1 MFASYNPS
9 RPTRSTGNR
18 KVFENS
24 MVAHVWAQQSQSEGR
39 SGNGNF
45 YFRDSTIYSYGAHFP
60 IARFS
65 ADKSVVWFTRRAYSV
80 TTSMHIRYVENAIR
94 GLHVERIFVPD
105 LGAFDERHISADE
118 RAAIEES
125 LMRANREAAWEAFQ
139 RVAGTP
145 RRKWPG
151 QIEAINRVA
160 ELDAKRAKA
169 ALAEK
174 VSDARHTI
182 DMAAIGVSSA
192 FVPKVLNEQIDGH
205 YPTPYYTATDNAR
218 RVEMERAKVM
228 SARATLSKQSTKSK
242 ADAKRIKTASRCG
255 AELARI
261 RDVWRNIVAAME
273 ASRDYEKDR
282 AQIEGALAVLRL
294 GAKHD
299 YWYSPDCDETEIL
312 AGRIRRAFAVDFTSE
327 QIAPLMAVMHARQ
340 WRKQVDAN
348 VTAEARQIVYER
360 QRASWSKP
368 AVTADQW
375 RNGAGD
381 KYQYGFGDTLLRRKG
396 DTLQTSR
403 GAECPF
409 KHAVIAFLKAQEC
422 RATGTEWHRNGQQI
436 RVGVFQVDAIDAQG
450 NMRAG
455 CHSLAWEEMERLAIR
470 EVPHL
475 VKPRFGLP
483 VVSSL

>member
-1 MFASYNPS
+1 MFATYNPS
-9 RPTRSTGNR
+9 RSARNSGNR

-24 MVAHVWAQQSQSEGR
+24 MVAHVWAQQSQFEGR

-45 YFRDSTIYSYGAHFP
+45 YFANKTIYSYGSHFP

-65 ADKSVVWFTRRAYSV
+65 DDGSVVWFTQQTNSV
-80 TTSMHIRYVENAIR
+80 TTSMHIRYTRDALR
-94 GLHVERIFVPD
+94 GLSVAVVHVPNLRD
-105 LGAFDERHISADE
+105 LDGKDISADQ
-118 RAAIEES
+118 RAAIEET
-125 LMRANREAAWEAFQ
+125 LLRGNRESDWEAFQ

-160 ELDAKRAKA
+160 DLDAKRAKA

-174 VSDARHTI
+174 VSDARHDI
-182 DMAAIGVSSA
+182 DMAAIGVSRA
-192 FVPKVLNEQIDGH
+192 FIPRVLNEQVDGH

-228 SARATLSKQSTKSK
+228 SARATLSKQQTKSK

-282 AQIEGALAVLRL
+282 AQIEAALATLKL

-299 YWYSPDCDETEIL
+299 YWPDCDETEIL
-312 AGRIRRAFAVDFTSE
+312 SGRIRRAFAVDFTAE

-340 WRKQVDAN
+340 WRKQVNATI
-348 VTAEARQIVYER
+348 TAEAQQIVYER

-368 AVTADQW
+368 KVTKDDW
-375 RNGAGD
+375 RDGAGD
-381 KYQYGFGDTLLRRKG
+381 KYQSFGETLLRRRG

-409 KHAVIAFLKAQEC
+409 AHAVIAFRKAQEC
-422 RATGTEWHRNGQQI
+422 RANGTTWHRNGQQL
-436 RVGVFQVDAIDAQG
+436 RVGLFSVDSIDAQG

-455 CHSLAWEEMERLAIR
+455 CHSLTWEEMERLAIR

-483 VVSSL
+483 VVL